1 MTAGPTGTQQLIDQV
16 RSDAAGGPYV
26 VAERPY
32 GFDLTIDIADARW
45 YTLIRKNRLKRVF
58 THEVRVD
65 EADHTIAIT
74 DVENRVRWGAG
85 STTNG
90 GLSLHAERS
99 MQRGRIYS
107 RSFHKEFGV
116 DAHTGEAGAVVDY
129 TFSSGEGRE
138 LVREAAERAGWREK
152 MGREQ
157 RGALVFGLLTI
168 AVLVVA
174 GLVALVIQLSR

>member
-1 MTAGPTGTQQLIDQV
+1 MTAGPTGTQQLIEHV
-16 RSDAAGGPYV
+16 RSEAAGGPYV

-32 GFDLTIDIADARW
+32 GFDLTIDVADARW

-85 STTNG
+85 STANG

-99 MQRGRIYS
+99 VQRGRIYS
-107 RSFHKEFGV
+107 WSFHKEFGV
-116 DAHTGEAGAVVDY
+116 DADTGEAGAVVDY
-129 TFSSGEGRE
+129 TFSSGEGRT
-138 LVREAAERAGWREK
+138 LVREAAERAGWHEK
-152 MGREQ
+152 MGGEQ
-157 RGALVFGLLTI
+157 RGALVVGLLTI
-168 AVLVVA
+168 AMLVVA
-174 GLVALVIQLSR
+174 GLVLLVIQLSR

>member
-1 MTAGPTGTQQLIDQV
+1 MTAGPTGTQQLVEQV

-26 VAERPY
+26 VAEKPY
-32 GFDLTIDIADARW
+32 GFDLTIDVADARW

-65 EADHTIAIT
+65 EADHTISIT
-74 DVENRVRWGAG
+74 DVENQVRWSAG
-85 STTNG
+85 SSANG

-99 MQRGRIYS
+99 VKRGRIHS
-107 RSFHKEFGV
+107 WSFHKEFGV
-116 DAHTGEAGAVVDY
+116 DADTGEVGAVVDY
-129 TFSSGEGRE
+129 TFSSGEGRT

-152 MGREQ
+152 MGGEQ

-174 GLVALVIQLSR
+174 GLVMLVINLSR